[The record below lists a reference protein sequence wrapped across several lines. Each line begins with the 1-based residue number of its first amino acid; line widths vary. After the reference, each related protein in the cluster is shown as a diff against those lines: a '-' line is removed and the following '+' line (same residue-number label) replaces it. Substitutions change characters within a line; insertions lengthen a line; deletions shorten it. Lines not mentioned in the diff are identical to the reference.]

1 MRKLLK
7 ENYRNLP
14 EREKQEQRE
23 RTPEGG
29 SQNAKIR
36 TEKMRKTYQKEAAAG
51 EKEEK
56 GKKKEEKTHQITK
69 NVKIRM
75 KESRRNRREKVQ
87 EAERVGEG
95 RRQRRGEETHQKAQ
109 KVKI

>member
-51 EKEEK
+51 EKEE
-56 GKKKEEKTHQITK
+56 
-69 NVKIRM
+69 
-75 KESRRNRREKVQ
+75 
-87 EAERVGEG
+87 
-95 RRQRRGEETHQKAQ
+95 
-109 KVKI
+109 